1 MNIHSIVVQVQCVN
15 KKVGTV
21 IYHEVRIVVRDRNDN
36 SPTFKHESYYAT
48 VNELTP
54 VGTTIFT
61 GFSGDNGATDI
72 DDGPNGQIEYVI
84 QYNPEDPTSN
94 DTFEI
99 PLMLTGN
106 VVLRKRLN
114 YEDKTRY
121 YVIIQANDRAQNLN
135 ERRTTTTTLTVDI
148 LDGDDLGPMFLPC
161 VLVPNTRDCRP
172 LTYQAVIPELR
183 TPEELN
189 PILVTPPIQAID
201 QDRNIQPPSDR
212 PGILYSILVGTP
224 EDYPRFFHMHPR
236 TAQLTLLEPVN
247 RDFHQKFDLVIKAE
261 QDNGHPL
268 PAFASLHIEILDE
281 NNQSPYFTMP
291 SYQGYILESAPVGAT
306 ISDSLNLTTP
316 LRIVAL
322 DKDIE
327 DITAFDGVQ
336 ESEPVVVNIRVM
348 DANDNTPTFPEISYN
363 VYVYTDMSPG
373 DSVIQ
378 LTAVDADEGSNGE
391 ISYEILVGA
400 QGDFIINRTTG
411 LVSIA
416 PGVELIVGQTY
427 ALTVQASDNAPPAE
441 RRHSICTV
449 YIEVLPP
456 NNQSPPRFPQL
467 MYSLEVSEAMRIGAV
482 LLNLQATDRE
492 GDPITYAIENGDP
505 QRVFNLSETTG
516 ILTLGKALDRES
528 TDRYILIVTASDGR
542 PDGTSTATVNVVVTD
557 VNDNAPVFDPYLP
570 RNLSVLEEEAN
581 AFVGQVRVSG
591 III

>member
-1 MNIHSIVVQVQCVN
+1 MPSETLGEHTKNHSEE
-15 KKVGTV
+15 T
-21 IYHEVRIVVRDRNDN
+21 YE
-36 SPTFKHESYYAT
+36 
-48 VNELTP
+48 
-54 VGTTIFT
+54 
-61 GFSGDNGATDI
+61 
-72 DDGPNGQIEYVI
+72 
-84 QYNPEDPTSN
+84 TS
-94 DTFEI
+94 
-99 PLMLTGN
+99 LG
-106 VVLRKRLN
+106 
-114 YEDKTRY
+114 
-121 YVIIQANDRAQNLN
+121 
-135 ERRTTTTTLTVDI
+135 I
-148 LDGDDLGPMFLPC
+148 L
-161 VLVPNTRDCRP
+161 
-172 LTYQAVIPELR
+172 Q
-183 TPEELN
+183 EELN

-236 TAQLTLLEPVN
+236 TAELTLLEPVN

-306 ISDSLNLTTP
+306 ISESLNLTTP

-327 DITAFDGVQ
+327 DTKDPELHLFLNDYTSVFTVTPTGITRYLTLLQPVDREEQQTYTFLITAFDGVQ

-348 DANDNTPTFPEISYN
+348 DANDNTPTFPEISYD

-400 QGDFIINRTTG
+400 QGDFVINRTTG

-416 PGVELIVGQTY
+416 PGVELVVGRTY

-449 YIEVLPP
+449 YMLLPTT
-456 NNQSPPRFPQL
+456 SPPFPQL

-482 LLNLQATDRE
+482 LLNLQISSNSS
-492 GDPITYAIENGDP
+492 P
-505 QRVFNLSETTG
+505 
-516 ILTLGKALDRES
+516 K
-528 TDRYILIVTASDGR
+528 
-542 PDGTSTATVNVVVTD
+542 
-557 VNDNAPVFDPYLP
+557 
-570 RNLSVLEEEAN
+570 
-581 AFVGQVRVSG
+581 
-591 III
+591 